1 MAKRKHREHDP
12 TINETK
18 SNTNTNSNTRNMPF
32 GIDPMQLMGLFGGNL
47 DVNNMGN
54 MLSSM
59 NTNGFNLGNLGNL
72 GSIAQMMGLN
82 LDNNFLQGNMTSL
95 GNDFSKNMHQS
106 GSQNMNTNSSNTN
119 SVNTNSKSSEA
130 SNLDRNN
137 KKSTNSK
144 NSKEDDVNLNFLIAL
159 KSHVHPDR
167 IKFIDKIIEAYK
179 NGEFKET

>member
-18 SNTNTNSNTRNMPF
+18 SNTNSNTNSNTRNMPF
-32 GIDPMQLMGLFGGNL
+32 GIDPMQLMGLFGGNF
-47 DVNNMGN
+47 DMNNMGN

-82 LDNNFLQGNMTSL
+82 LDNNFPQGNMTNVS
-95 GNDFSKNMHQS
+95 NDISKTMHQS
-106 GSQNMNTNSSNTN
+106 GGQNMSSNTN
-119 SVNTNSKSSEA
+119 NTNSKVSET
-130 SNLDRNN
+130 SNSEKNN
-137 KKSTNSK
+137 KKTAYNK
-144 NSKEDDVNLNFLIAL
+144 NVKEDDINLNFLLAL

-167 IKFIDKIIEAYK
+167 IEFIDRIIEAYK
-179 NGEFKET
+179 NGEFKEA